1 MEILR
6 LGGGDGYG
14 ELFLCWW
21 GCWGAEGKCR
31 YMTYGVD
38 IASYHVH
45 HVIHATISHVH
56 VYLLQESLVGAV
68 SSLDLRTRG
77 GGGDWEGGR
86 GRMRG
91 FEMAWGRGAGCF
103 GGGWW
108 EGGGGGGGG
117 GGTGRARSTVT

>member
-1 MEILR
+1 MA
-6 LGGGDGYG
+6 
-14 ELFLCWW
+14 
-21 GCWGAEGKCR
+21 GAEIGR
-31 YMTYGVD
+31 
-38 IASYHVH
+38 
-45 HVIHATISHVH
+45 
-56 VYLLQESLVGAV
+56 
-68 SSLDLRTRG
+68 
-77 GGGDWEGGR
+77 EGGR